1 MNFDKLVTRILKENV
16 SNLTLPVLDGDREIY
31 TLNVDMWVTIS
42 RLGRVEHNWDFE
54 AWDNFDY
61 TVDSYKQAL
70 EVMLNFCKLRAQYS
84 GVLTKQL
91 EEKQAL
97 LIQRLEPIK
106 NIKGIWKAGRTTAAC
121 EEFKIGVEVDRDFY
135 RMGGLMQASSDIAN
149 QTDSQDISTW

>member
-1 MNFDKLVTRILKENV
+1 MNFDKLVAHILNENA
-16 SNLTLPVLDGDREIY
+16 SNVALPVLDGEREIY

-42 RLGRVEHNWDFE
+42 RLGRIEHNWDFE
-54 AWDNFDY
+54 SWEDFNY
-61 TVDSYKQAL
+61 TVDSYNQAL

-91 EEKQAL
+91 QEKQAL
-97 LIQRLEPIK
+97 LIQSLEPIK

-135 RMGGLMQASSDIAN
+135 RIGGLMQASSDIAN